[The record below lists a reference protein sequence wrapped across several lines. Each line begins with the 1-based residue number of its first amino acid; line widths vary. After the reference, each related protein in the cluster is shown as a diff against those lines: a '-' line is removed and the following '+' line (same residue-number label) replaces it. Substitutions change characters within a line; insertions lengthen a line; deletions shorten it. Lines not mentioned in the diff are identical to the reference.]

1 MLVSSDW
8 SRKRLSESDKHP
20 DEYTAV
26 GKRWHIKDEGNL
38 RMDKSDFKVQRGMTR
53 YVLAAGKTDLSED
66 EIHQIGMCL
75 VRKRDQKSPVI
86 SQRPE
91 ADGCVCDS

>member
-1 MLVSSDW
+1 MDKSDF
-8 SRKRLSESDKHP
+8 KM
-20 DEYTAV
+20 A
-26 GKRWHIKDEGNL
+26 
-38 RMDKSDFKVQRGMTR
+38 KSDFKVQRGMTR

-75 VRKRDQKSPVI
+75 VRERDQKSPVI
-86 SQRPE
+86 SQRLE